1 MKTSQ
6 NRMSGFPLKV
16 EANLGGKKV
25 CKRPA
30 YHLAYCLLTLAYR
43 PAYLPAYLQATGV
56 AGSRV
61 MAALRLVLC
70 TEKIVRHS
78 ASCSFFQNR
87 YETIY
92 NG

>member
-1 MKTSQ
+1 MRIPK
-6 NRMSGFPLKV
+6 NRMSGFPPKV

-30 YHLAYCLLTLAYR
+30 YLLAYPLLTLAYR
-43 PAYLPAYLQATGV
+43 PAYLPAYLQATGM
-56 AGSRV
+56 AGSCV

-70 TEKIVRHS
+70 TEIIVRHS
-78 ASCSFFQNR
+78 ASCLFFQNR
-87 YETIY
+87 YEAFY